1 MLALLLLILGIQ
13 YTTLQSIL
21 GILGGI
27 LGIFGYFGDFFFGY
41 TGIPLPPLADPVV
54 SCIGACFSMTRKNFC
69 LIVATEVPSRDRG
82 IHVQTFQNH
91 CDTVLLSE

>member
-27 LGIFGYFGDFFFGY
+27 LGIFGYFGDSFFGY
-41 TGIPLPPLADPVV
+41 IGIPLPPLADPAKLGEG
-54 SCIGACFSMTRKNFC
+54 SLQFSQQICEGAGKTKSM
-69 LIVATEVPSRDRG
+69 LI
-82 IHVQTFQNH
+82 
-91 CDTVLLSE
+91 TVNLFANTTC

>member
-27 LGIFGYFGDFFFGY
+27 LGILGYFGDFFSGILVYHYPPWPTLKDVLDEKNEWLKFGDKVKEPHY
-41 TGIPLPPLADPVV
+41 DD
-54 SCIGACFSMTRKNFC
+54 
-69 LIVATEVPSRDRG
+69 EVG
-82 IHVQTFQNH
+82 
-91 CDTVLLSE
+91 